1 MTLEEYTERYNKKN
15 LIKTLKTGRKPRRS
29 GLLLRLLDLLD
40 CTSYISSTIVNL
52 DPSVND
58 GYDKAISVYYQYNT
72 TNSDF
77 KIDMTTKRYQ
87 DVFTRHLGDYDT
99 KQGNERMM
107 YVRYKSENV
116 SWAKL
121 DLDLLEKYPKGCYEK
136 DGAIYR
142 KTQYNG
148 NKSKAL

>member
-40 CTSYISSTIVNL
+40 CTSYISSTVINL
-52 DPSVND
+52 NPSDND
-58 GYDKAISVYYQYNT
+58 GYDRAIAVYCQYNI
-72 TNSDF
+72 TNGDF
-77 KIDMTTKRYQ
+77 KIDITTKRYQ
-87 DVFTRHLGDYDT
+87 DVFNRHLGDFDI
-99 KQGNERMM
+99 KQGKARMT

-116 SWAKL
+116 SWARL

-142 KTQYNG
+142 KSKYNG